1 MEDDEQEYPRMVFEI
16 QYELA
21 HVSVVA
27 STEEVEIDGATAMTV
42 VAEDEYDEEE
52 EDAGGNDLPAGL

>member
-1 MEDDEQEYPRMVFEI
+1 MVFEI